1 MSRSGQPAAVVR
13 TYAMQ
18 DREQFTQ
25 HTHHRHQLASSAG
38 GVLTLRTG
46 DQTWVLP
53 PSRALWIPAGI
64 PHAVIASGPAVLR
77 TAYLDPARCPLRWGS
92 PTPVLADEL
101 LLALMDRLEHAD
113 LTRAARR
120 RSEAVL
126 LDVIRAVEVSTVR
139 APMPADTRAAAVA
152 TGLIT
157 DPADPRTI
165 EQWGRSVGA
174 TGRTLA
180 RLFTA
185 ETGLTFGQWRTAA
198 RISAAL
204 HLLASGNSVAG
215 TAPAVGYQTT
225 SAFIAAFARELGC
238 TPAAYYAR
246 QPRSE

>member
-1 MSRSGQPAAVVR
+1 MSRSGQPATVVR
-13 TYAMQ
+13 TFTMQ
-18 DREQFTQ
+18 EREQFTQ
-25 HTHHRHQLASSAG
+25 HTHPRHQLASSAG

-64 PHAVIASGPAVLR
+64 PHEVIAHRPAVLR
-77 TAYLDPARCPLRWGS
+77 TAYIDPVRCPLRWES
-92 PTPVLADEL
+92 PTPVMADEL

-113 LTRAARR
+113 LSPPARR

-126 LDVIRAVEVSTVR
+126 LDAVRAVEVSTVR

-152 TGLIT
+152 AGLVA
-157 DPADPRTI
+157 DPSDPRTV

-180 RLFTA
+180 RLFAA

-204 HLLASGNSVAG
+204 DLLASGHSVAR
-215 TAPAVGYQTT
+215 TAPAVGYQTP

-246 QPRSE
+246 

>member
-1 MSRSGQPAAVVR
+1 M
-13 TYAMQ
+13 
-18 DREQFTQ
+18 
-25 HTHHRHQLASSAG
+25 
-38 GVLTLRTG
+38 
-46 DQTWVLP
+46 
-53 PSRALWIPAGI
+53 
-64 PHAVIASGPAVLR
+64 
-77 TAYLDPARCPLRWGS
+77 
-92 PTPVLADEL
+92 
-101 LLALMDRLEHAD
+101 
-113 LTRAARR
+113 
-120 RSEAVL
+120 
-126 LDVIRAVEVSTVR
+126 R

-152 TGLIT
+152 TGLIA

-238 TPAAYYAR
+238 TPATYYAR
-246 QPRSE
+246 QPRRE

>member
-13 TYAMQ
+13 TFTMQ
-18 DREQFTQ
+18 DRERFTQ
-25 HTHHRHQLASSAG
+25 HTHERHQLASSAG
-38 GVLTLRTG
+38 GVLTLRTS
-46 DQTWVLP
+46 DQIWVLP

-64 PHAVIASGPAVLR
+64 AHEVIAHRPAVLR
-77 TAYLDPARCPLRWGS
+77 TAYLDPARCPLRWES
-92 PTPVLADEL
+92 PTPVMGDEL
-101 LLALMDRLEHAD
+101 LLALMDRLEQAE
-113 LTRAARR
+113 LGRAARR

-139 APMPADTRAAAVA
+139 APMPADTRAAALA
-152 TGLIT
+152 TGLI
-157 DPADPRTI
+157 PAPPDPRTI

-180 RLFTA
+180 RLFAA
-185 ETGLTFGQWRTAA
+185 ETGVTFGQWRTAA

-204 HLLASGNSVAG
+204 DLLASGNSVAR
-215 TAPAVGYQTT
+215 TAPAVGYQTA

-246 QPRSE
+246 RPRID